1 MCEDI
6 PDGSRD
12 PAKHHIACF
21 GTFHLVEHERHTHR
35 NKNDKKIAG
44 FTSHIYD
51 FAFVCLNVSVSPN
64 GGWGGIYEEKTFL
77 YHGGTWFFKIII
89 FLTLNLNNI
98 WSGMWSLLSSPV
110 RDIFGPC

>member
-35 NKNDKKIAG
+35 NRNGKKIAG
-44 FTSHIYD
+44 FTFKIYH
-51 FAFVCLNVSVSPN
+51 FAFVCLNVLVASN
-64 GGWGGIYEEKTFL
+64 GGLAGICEEKN
-77 YHGGTWFFKIII
+77 FFI
-89 FLTLNLNNI
+89 
-98 WSGMWSLLSSPV
+98 SR
-110 RDIFGPC
+110 RDIVFLKLFFF